1 VSIFVKF
8 LKPYRQIMRKWFFIL
23 LALIPIL
30 IHFYV
35 LKEYTFDFPFEDDFR
50 VIVKY
55 LYLYLSQN
63 TWQEKLNIFLL
74 GENES
79 FPLLQRLM
87 VTGQYFFTGEQHIRS
102 MLIGCNLL
110 LVFII
115 YIFYKNAKNTPQY
128 SLIIMSLIVFN
139 TVHHEM
145 FFRLDV
151 ASYQFFTLFLAICC
165 MYLASQWAA
174 LNKIE
179 KLLLLLL
186 FILAPFG
193 SVNGILT
200 HVMVLGIF
208 IFSKKYKPFLSFL
221 FISILIFI
229 FIYSLGSANEESA
242 GVFENIR
249 KYNFQLL
256 YGYFLSVGGMFT
268 IFQGEKGY
276 LFGVFFGILIIA
288 SNIILILKFYKKN
301 QLFEI
306 FLFLFSASTLAAVV
320 ILRYNYWQIGYES
333 VLGSRYKIY
342 GALMC
347 ISALM
352 LYLKNYEKPSL
363 AVILGTFSI
372 AFCAQVLGTVR
383 GIHMMNHQRLM
394 QLTEA
399 HNINQH
405 VLIPENNEL
414 RFVADDVQKY
424 LEEHHAFTANSVDAH
439 LENVL
444 KKSDTI
450 SFKNYALSSYSDDPS
465 LKGDWGKMAIPLH
478 HFKIQGDFK
487 KYKFYFARISDSNK
501 KNIVVY
507 LFPMTKSLIKSFIEP
522 NTTRLSELSRDFYFG
537 FFDLKAPYKL
547 ELYGTNTIQ

>member
-1 VSIFVKF
+1 
-8 LKPYRQIMRKWFFIL
+8 MRSRFFIL

-87 VTGQYFFTGEQHIRS
+87 VTGQYYFTGEQHIRS

-115 YIFYKNAKNTPQY
+115 YIFYKNAQNTPKY
-128 SLIIMSLIVFN
+128 GLIIVSLLVFN

-165 MYLASQWAA
+165 MYLASQWAS
-174 LNKIE
+174 LNIYE
-179 KLLLLLL
+179 KTLLILLYL
-186 FILAPFG
+186 IAPFG
-193 SVNGILT
+193 SINGILT

-208 IFSKKYKPFLSFL
+208 ICSKNYKSFFTFLL
-221 FISILIFI
+221 LSILVFI
-229 FIYSLGSANEESA
+229 FIKSLGSDNESSA
-242 GVFENIR
+242 GIFENIR
-249 KYNFQLL
+249 KYNVQLL
-256 YGYFLSVGGMFT
+256 FGYFLSVGGMFT
-268 IFQGEKGY
+268 VFQGDKGN

-288 SNIILILKFYKKN
+288 SNVILILKFYKKN
-301 QLFEI
+301 QWFEI
-306 FLFLFSASTLAAVV
+306 FLFVFSASTLAAVV
-320 ILRYNYWQIGYES
+320 ILRYNYWQIGYDS

-347 ISALM
+347 VSALM
-352 LYLKNYEKPSL
+352 LYLKNYPKPSL
-363 AVILGTFSI
+363 AIVVPVFLIVLFAYI
-372 AFCAQVLGTVR
+372 LGTVR
-383 GIHMMNHQRLM
+383 GLHMMNHQRLM

-405 VLIPENNEL
+405 VLIEQNYEV
-414 RFVADDVQKY
+414 RYIGTKEQKF
-424 LEEHHAFTANSVDAH
+424 LEDRNAFTANVTDAH
-439 LENVL
+439 LEKVIQKADKL
-444 KKSDTI
+444 SY
-450 SFKNYALSSYSDDPS
+450 KNYTLMSYSDDPS
-465 LKGDWGKMAIPLH
+465 IQGDWGKLAIPLH

-487 KYKFYFARISDSNK
+487 KYKFYFARISDANNK
-501 KNIVVY
+501 NVVTY
-507 LFPMTKSLIKSFIEP
+507 LFPFKTSLFKAILEP
-522 NTTRLSELSRDFYFG
+522 SSTHITNLSRDFYFG
-537 FFDLKAPYKL
+537 FFELQKPYKMD
-547 ELYGTNTIQ
+547 LYGTNTIQ